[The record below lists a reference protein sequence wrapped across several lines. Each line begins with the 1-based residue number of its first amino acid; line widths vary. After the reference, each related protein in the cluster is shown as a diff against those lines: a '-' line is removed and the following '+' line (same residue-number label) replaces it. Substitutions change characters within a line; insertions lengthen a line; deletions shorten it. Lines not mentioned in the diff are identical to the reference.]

1 MFYPVNGNLTSMLF
15 LIPAMI
21 LAIYAQ
27 SKIKSTYN
35 IYSRERLRSG
45 MSGAE
50 VARMVLDRSGLQNV
64 SIERIPGNLTDHY
77 DPRTKVLR
85 LSDGVYGNATI
96 ASAGVAAHEAGHAIQ
111 DQQSYAPLKLR
122 AIMVPLASF
131 GSRFAMILV
140 MIGLFFASFKVLIDV
155 GIILFSV
162 VVLFQLITLPVEF
175 NASHRALAVLGDYQI
190 LASDEVPKAKKVL
203 DAAALTYVAAAFSA
217 IMTLVRLIYLRGRRR
232 D

>member
-1 MFYPVNGNLTSMLF
+1 
-15 LIPAMI
+15 
-21 LAIYAQ
+21 
-27 SKIKSTYN
+27 
-35 IYSRERLRSG
+35 
-45 MSGAE
+45 
-50 VARMVLDRSGLQNV
+50 
-64 SIERIPGNLTDHY
+64 
-77 DPRTKVLR
+77 
-85 LSDGVYGNATI
+85 
-96 ASAGVAAHEAGHAIQ
+96 
-111 DQQSYAPLKLR
+111 
-122 AIMVPLASF
+122 MVPLASF